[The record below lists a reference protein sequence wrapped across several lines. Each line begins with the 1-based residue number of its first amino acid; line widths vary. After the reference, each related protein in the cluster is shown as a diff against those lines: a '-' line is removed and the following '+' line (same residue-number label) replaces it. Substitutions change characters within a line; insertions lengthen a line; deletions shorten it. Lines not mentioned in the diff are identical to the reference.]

1 MRTFHLRA
9 LVLAGLAA
17 LLSLPA
23 AAQQATDTVAA
34 IRARGTLVCGVTPN
48 SAGFAAPDSRGEW
61 RGLDADSCRAIAVAV
76 LGDAGKVRFV
86 PTSTAQRFTMLQ
98 SGEIDVLARVTTW
111 SMQREGALGLAFASI
126 NMFDGQGF
134 IVKTESGITSVRQ
147 LDGATICLLPGTT
160 NELNVADYFRAHGM
174 SFQPVILESI
184 EELRSA
190 FLAGRCDTYSTDS
203 SALAAHRAAQGP
215 DAGKFLVLPEL
226 ISKEPLAVAVRKG
239 DWRFF
244 DMARWAHYA
253 MVTAE
258 ELGITSQNIDSF
270 ANNPNPD
277 IQRFLGRTGELG
289 KGMDMSNDWAA
300 QIVRQV
306 GNFAEVWDRNLGPLG
321 VQRGLNN
328 LWNKGG
334 LQYAPPLR

>member
-1 MRTFHLRA
+1 MMSKLRS
-9 LVLAGLAA
+9 LLAA
-17 LLSLPA
+17 GIAAMMSLPA
-23 AAQQATDTVAA
+23 AAQPAADTVAA
-34 IRARGTLVCGVTPN
+34 IRARGTLLCGVTPN
-48 SAGFAAPDSRGEW
+48 SPGFAAPNSRGEW

-76 LGDAGKVRFV
+76 LGDATKVRFV
-86 PTSTAQRFTMLQ
+86 PTSTAQRFTTLQ

-134 IVKTESGITSVRQ
+134 IVKTDSGVTSVRQ
-147 LDGATICLLPGTT
+147 LSGATICVLPGTT
-160 NELNVADYFRAHGM
+160 TELNVADYFRTHGM
-174 SFQPVILESI
+174 TFQPVIMENI

-190 FLAGRCDTYSTDS
+190 FLAGRCDAYSTDS
-203 SALAAHRAAQGP
+203 SALATYRAAQGANA
-215 DAGKFLVLPEL
+215 DRFLVLPDL
-226 ISKEPLAVAVRKG
+226 ISKEPLAIAVRTG

-244 DMARWAHYA
+244 DMVRWAHYA

-258 ELGITSQNIDSF
+258 ELGITSANIDSF
-270 ANNPNPD
+270 TNNPNPD
-277 IQRFLGRTGELG
+277 VQRFLGRTGDLG
-289 KGMDMSNDWAA
+289 QAMNMNNDWSA

-306 GNFAEVWDRNLGPLG
+306 GNFAEVWDRNLAPLG
-321 VQRGLNN
+321 LQRGLNN